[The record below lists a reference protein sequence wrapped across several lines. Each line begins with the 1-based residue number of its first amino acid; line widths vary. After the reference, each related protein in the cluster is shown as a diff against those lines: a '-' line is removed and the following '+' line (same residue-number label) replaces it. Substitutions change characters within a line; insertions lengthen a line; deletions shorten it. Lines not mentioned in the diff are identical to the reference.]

1 VQEPIG
7 FPVFGV
13 GSPPVGRTLR
23 RYLLGEIGA
32 AFVAGIVVFSFILF
46 AARVVDLIEMI
57 AARGVPGGLVLRLL
71 VCIVPTFLEA
81 TLPMAF
87 LLGVVV
93 AFGRL
98 GADGEL
104 VALRAAG
111 ISLYAMLRPVLAL
124 SLVVAAVT
132 LALAMTAR
140 PWGHRE
146 LERTVFEIAKT
157 RATAAL
163 RPRFFNTDFE
173 RMVVYVDR
181 VDTGSGTLSGVM
193 VADERSPDSRT
204 TVFAQAGRV
213 GANEQNGSLFLQL
226 LDGTSVVAH
235 EHAIDYDVTDFR
247 SLEVQLEL
255 RTVTGTKPASDEP
268 GTMGWQELMSERNGD
283 DARRAVDAD
292 IEVHRRL
299 TIASVPMLLALIGA
313 ALGAQPTRSA
323 RARGA
328 AVSVTVILLYYALLS
343 MAVAASRGGAVA
355 PAVAMW
361 LPNLLIG
368 LAGAWMTARAARD
381 RMLMPGMSRRAAGAA
396 AREA

>member
-1 VQEPIG
+1 
-7 FPVFGV
+7 
-13 GSPPVGRTLR
+13 VGRTLR
-23 RYLLGEIGA
+23 RYLLGEIGT
-32 AFVAGIVVFSFILF
+32 AFLAGILIFSFVLF

-57 AARGVPGGLVLRLL
+57 VARGVPGSLVLRLL

-81 TLPMAF
+81 TLPMSF

-98 GADGEL
+98 GADCEL

-111 ISLYAMLRPVLAL
+111 ISLYDMLRPVLAL
-124 SLVVAAVT
+124 SLAVAAAT

-181 VDTGSGTLSGVM
+181 VDGSTGTISGVM
-193 VADERSPDSRT
+193 LADERTPDSRT

-213 GANEQNGSLFLQL
+213 GANEHNGSLFLQL

-235 EHAIDYDVTDFR
+235 ENANDYDVTDFR

-255 RTVTGTKPASDEP
+255 RTVTGGNAASDEP
-268 GTMGWQELMSERNGD
+268 GSMSWEELMAERRGGD
-283 DARRAVDAD
+283 RRRAVDAG
-292 IEVHRRL
+292 IEIHRRFAL
-299 TIASVPMLLALIGA
+299 SSVPVVLALIGA

-323 RARGA
+323 RGRGA
-328 AVSVTVILLYYALLS
+328 AVSVVVILVYYALLS
-343 MAVAASRGGAVA
+343 MAVAASRAGAMP
-355 PAVAMW
+355 PALAMW
-361 LPNLLIG
+361 LPNAAMAAAGLWMLL
-368 LAGAWMTARAARD
+368 RAARD
-381 RMLMPGMSRRAAGAA
+381 RLILPRLSLRRAQPASSGL
-396 AREA
+396 